1 MKKICILLIC
11 SLIMVS
17 CNSISQPFSHTI
29 IDWVDFVKINGKEY
43 EALYSV
49 IIADPKNIGE
59 KIGEVKFK
67 VSDNVSNP
75 SYRTKDGD
83 AAFWNKGT
91 EIFSVIDREDLIA
104 IQDKNSINGYRIYYS
119 RSEDSNFNYHY
130 KDINLESINKIEL
143 YEGNNPILINSLEDE
158 TEINDLLSILNEG
171 TVSSSFSPKTTHGDP
186 ATYQIVLYSE
196 EEIGYYY
203 SLFFDGNVWFWHPW
217 DTSIISNEIELYF
230 N

>member
-130 KDINLESINKIEL
+130 KDINLETINKIEL
-143 YEGNNPILINSLEDE
+143 YDGNTILINTLKNE

-171 TVSSSFSPKTTHGDP
+171 TVSASFSPNTTHGDP
-186 ATYQIVLYSE
+186 ATYHIVLYGE

-217 DTSIISNEIELYF
+217 DTSIVSNEIELYF
-230 N
+230 K

>member
-130 KDINLESINKIEL
+130 KDINLETINKIEL
-143 YEGNNPILINSLEDE
+143 YDGNTILINTLKNE

-171 TVSSSFSPKTTHGDP
+171 TVSASFSPNTTHGDP
-186 ATYQIVLYSE
+186 ATYQIVLYGE
-196 EEIGYYY
+196 EKIGYYY

>member
-1 MKKICILLIC
+1 MKKICILFIC
-11 SLIMVS
+11 LLFLVS

-43 EALYSV
+43 DALYSV

-59 KIGEVKFK
+59 KIGEVKYK

-104 IQDKNSINGYRIYYS
+104 IQDKSSVNGYRIYYS
-119 RSEDSNFNYHY
+119 RSEDSNFNFHY
-130 KDINLESINKIEL
+130 EDINLETINKIEL
-143 YEGNNPILINSLEDE
+143 YDGNTILINTLEDE
-158 TEINDLLSILNEG
+158 KDINDLLSILNEG
-171 TVSSSFSPKTTHGDP
+171 TVSSSFSPNTTHGDP
-186 ATYQIVLYSE
+186 ATYQIVLYGE
-196 EEIGYYY
+196 EKIGYYY

-217 DTSIISNEIELYF
+217 DTSIVSNEIELYF
-230 N
+230 K

>member
-1 MKKICILLIC
+1 MKKICILFIC
-11 SLIMVS
+11 LLFLVS

-43 EALYSV
+43 DALYSV

-104 IQDKNSINGYRIYYS
+104 IQDKSSVNGYRIYYS
-119 RSEDSNFNYHY
+119 RSEDSNFNFHY
-130 KDINLESINKIEL
+130 EDINLETINKIEL
-143 YEGNNPILINSLEDE
+143 YDGNTILINTLEDE
-158 TEINDLLSILNEG
+158 KDINDLLSILNEG
-171 TVSSSFSPKTTHGDP
+171 TVSSSFSPNTTHGDP
-186 ATYQIVLYSE
+186 ATYQIVLYGE
-196 EEIGYYY
+196 EKIGYYY

-217 DTSIISNEIELYF
+217 DTSIVSNEIELYF
-230 N
+230 K

>member
-67 VSDNVSNP
+67 VSDNISNP

-171 TVSSSFSPKTTHGDP
+171 TVSASFSPNTTHGDP
-186 ATYQIVLYSE
+186 ATYQIVLYGE

-217 DTSIISNEIELYF
+217 DTSIVSNEIELYF
-230 N
+230 K

>member
-1 MKKICILLIC
+1 MKKICILFIC
-11 SLIMVS
+11 GLFLVS
-17 CNSISQPFSHTI
+17 CNSITQPFSHTI
-29 IDWVDFVKINGKEY
+29 IDFVDFVKINDKEY

-83 AAFWNKGT
+83 AAFWDKGT
-91 EIFSVIDREDLIA
+91 EIFSVTNREDLIA
-104 IQDKNSINGYRIYYS
+104 IKDESIVNGYRIYYS
-119 RSEDSNFNYHY
+119 RSDDNNFKYHY
-130 KDINLESINKIEL
+130 KDINLESIIKIEL
-143 YEGNNPILINSLEDE
+143 YDGNTTLTNTLKND

-171 TVSSSFSPKTTHGDP
+171 TVSSSFSPNTTQGYP
-186 ATYQIVLYSE
+186 VSYQIVLYSE
-196 EEIGYYY
+196 EEIAYYY

-217 DTSIISNEIELYF
+217 DTSIISNEIEFYL

>member
-1 MKKICILLIC
+1 MKKTCILFIC
-11 SLIMVS
+11 VLFLVS

-43 EALYSV
+43 DALYSV

-59 KIGEVKFK
+59 KVGEVKFK

-104 IQDKNSINGYRIYYS
+104 IQDKSSVNGYRIYYS
-119 RSEDSNFNYHY
+119 RSEDSNFNFHY
-130 KDINLESINKIEL
+130 KDINLETIKKIEL
-143 YEGNNPILINSLEDE
+143 YDGNTILINTLEDE
-158 TEINDLLSILNEG
+158 KDINDLLSILNEG
-171 TVSSSFSPKTTHGDP
+171 TVSSSFSPNTTHGDP
-186 ATYQIVLYSE
+186 ATYQIVLYGE
-196 EEIGYYY
+196 EKIGYYY

-217 DTSIISNEIELYF
+217 DTSIVSNEIELYF
-230 N
+230 K

>member
-91 EIFSVIDREDLIA
+91 EIFSVID
-104 IQDKNSINGYRIYYS
+104 
-119 RSEDSNFNYHY
+119 
-130 KDINLESINKIEL
+130 IE
-143 YEGNNPILINSLEDE
+143 Y
-158 TEINDLLSILNEG
+158 
-171 TVSSSFSPKTTHGDP
+171 V
-186 ATYQIVLYSE
+186 QI
-196 EEIGYYY
+196 
-203 SLFFDGNVWFWHPW
+203 
-217 DTSIISNEIELYF
+217 
-230 N
+230 